1 MNYFSNIKKYVFLGT
16 LAIGFA
22 FFGMASA
29 QSTTTFNNHPND
41 FDTVSVLN
49 VTQNPN
55 STTAW
60 YPSVNAQPGEVI
72 AVEVYYH
79 NTGPVSSQNTVI
91 KMSPK
96 MTSSGTVHSFSGSVT
111 ASNCSNCPRTGS
123 GTVYVSGSQAQT
135 LTFIPGTAVWYNT
148 NPIGSGIQLST
159 SQENALF
166 GSGFSIGSVL
176 PDSTTTCPPT
186 QTWCHQGGVR
196 AQFRV
201 SNNQPPA
208 ACNINYFNA
217 SPTNVSYNGSSTL
230 SWSVN
235 GATSANISGLGSAAV
250 PSGTKNTGSLQN
262 TQTYTLTVN
271 CQNGNTLYDT
281 VTVNVGSQP
290 ACTATFSASST
301 NINKGDTTT
310 LSWNTTNASSV
321 SISPTTG
328 NSHPGLSGSVT
339 VAPTNTTTYTL
350 TVNCNNGTTITRTVT
365 VTVKQPQV
373 QNCVINSFSAA
384 PSTTAY
390 GSPANLY
397 WTTTNCDQ
405 VSITNLG
412 SQMLSGSTSTGNLI
426 ATTPFT
432 LTADGPGP
440 TQTKTVTVYVTQQPS
455 QGYCAITS
463 FNASPSTVNSGGIS
477 TLTWATTNDC
487 TNVSISSLG
496 PVGTSGS
503 IDTHPIYGTTTF
515 TLSASILGGAI
526 QTRTLVV
533 NMRTVYQQTY
543 ACNDNLDNDGD
554 GYVDMNDPGC
564 TSPTDTDEYNQIIN
578 PPQTYACNDG
588 RDNDYDGYVDMNDPG
603 CAYPTD
609 NDEYNYVQPPVSQLA
624 VSTLVASGVGQTSAN
639 LNGYV
644 SGNIIG
650 SGCSTCLPNNGNASV
665 WFQWGSTYSLG
676 ATTTAQT
683 VYGNTSFSAPIYN
696 LAPNTTYYFRAV
708 ASNGTSGTVYGN
720 ILSFRTQA
728 QTKTDPIIIYTGGG
742 GSGNVPLMTLTI
754 ESRYETYRPGD
765 AIDYVVT
772 YKNIAK
778 RTTLRD
784 VVVHIQLPE
793 NVTDVRNTRGEYSL
807 KDNTVT
813 VEVGT
818 LNPQEEESFFI
829 DGVVK
834 TTAKDGDAL
843 VASGTAAYVYGNNVQ
858 DDVVAYS
865 IDTIAGSAVGFLGAL
880 ALFGADG
887 LFPNTLI
894 GWLAFI
900 LIVLLLIMLGRK
912 AFAPTRFVKQVAP
925 THLPH

>member
-1 MNYFSNIKKYVFLGT
+1 MNYFNNIKKYVFLGT
-16 LAIGFA
+16 LAVGFA
-22 FFGMASA
+22 FFGIAQA
-29 QSTTTFNNHPND
+29 QSTTYFNTNPGD
-41 FDTVSVLN
+41 LATVKVMN
-49 VTQNPN
+49 VTNNPN
-55 STTAW
+55 STSAW
-60 YPSVNAQPGEVI
+60 YGSVSADPGDTI
-72 AVEVYYH
+72 AVRVYYH
-79 NTGPVSSQNTVI
+79 NTGPVAAQNTTVR
-91 KMSPK
+91 MSPQS
-96 MTSSGTVHSFSGSVT
+96 TGAVHSQTFFGSVT
-111 ASNCSNCPRTGS
+111 ASNCTNCPQSGS
-123 GTVYVSGSQAQT
+123 ASVSINGSQAQT
-135 LTFIPGTAVWYNT
+135 LTYVPGSAVWYAEHST
-148 NPIGSGIQLST
+148 YGTPLSA
-159 SQENALF
+159 NDAAAIF
-166 GSGFSIGSVL
+166 GGGFNMGSIG
-176 PDSTTTCPPT
+176 PDSTCPT
-186 QTWCHQGGVR
+186 SQTFCHQGTVR
-196 AQFRV
+196 AQFLV
-201 SNNQPPA
+201 GNTPPLA

-230 SWSVN
+230 SWSVT
-235 GATSANISGLGSAAV
+235 GATSASISGLGNATV
-250 PSGTKNTGSLQN
+250 PSGTKPTGALQHD
-262 TQTYTLTVN
+262 QTYTLTVH

-281 VTVNVGSQP
+281 VSVNVGNPP

-321 SISPTTG
+321 SISPTSG

-350 TVNCNNGTTITRTVT
+350 TVNCNNGSTITRTVT

-543 ACNDNLDNDGD
+543 ACSDNLDNDGD

-564 TSPTDTDEYNQIIN
+564 SSPTDNDEYNQIIN

-609 NDEYNYVQPPVSQLA
+609 NDEYNYVQPPVSQLS

-644 SGNIIG
+644 SGMNYVCPLGGNCSG
-650 SGCSTCLPNNGNASV
+650 STTASV

-728 QTKTDPIIIYTGGG
+728 QTNTDPIIIYTGGG

-829 DGVVK
+829 DGIVR
-834 TTAKDGDAL
+834 TTAKNGDPL
-843 VASGTAAYVYGNNVQ
+843 VASGTAAYVYGSNIQ

-865 IDTIAGSAVGFLGAL
+865 IDTIVGSAVGFLGAL

-900 LIVLLLIMLGRK
+900 LIVILLIMLGRK
-912 AFAPTRFVKQVAP
+912 VFAPTRFVKQVAP

>member
-1 MNYFSNIKKYVFLGT
+1 MNYFNNIKKYVFLGT
-16 LAIGFA
+16 LAVGFA
-22 FFGMASA
+22 FFGMAQA
-29 QSTTTFNNHPND
+29 QSTTYFNTNPGD
-41 FDTVSVLN
+41 LATVKVMN
-49 VTQNPN
+49 VTNNPN
-55 STTAW
+55 STSAW
-60 YPSVNAQPGEVI
+60 YGSVSADPGDTI
-72 AVEVYYH
+72 AVRVYYH
-79 NTGPVSSQNTVI
+79 NTGPVAAQNTTVR
-91 KMSPK
+91 MSPQS
-96 MTSSGTVHSFSGSVT
+96 TGAVHSQTFFGSVT
-111 ASNCSNCPRTGS
+111 ASNCTNCPQSGS
-123 GTVYVSGSQAQT
+123 ASVSINGSQAQT
-135 LTFIPGTAVWYNT
+135 LTYVPGSAVWYAEHST
-148 NPIGSGIQLST
+148 YGTPLSA
-159 SQENALF
+159 NDAAAIF
-166 GSGFSIGSVL
+166 GGGFNMGSVG
-176 PDSTTTCPPT
+176 PDSTCPT
-186 QTWCHQGGVR
+186 SQTFCHQGTVR
-196 AQFRV
+196 AQFLV
-201 SNNQPPA
+201 GNTPPPA

-230 SWSVN
+230 SWSVT
-235 GATSANISGLGSAAV
+235 GATSASISGLGNATV
-250 PSGTKNTGSLQN
+250 PSGTKATGALQHD
-262 TQTYTLTVN
+262 QTYTLTVH

-321 SISPTTG
+321 SISPSVRSG
-328 NSHPGLSGSVT
+328 SLGLSGSAT
-339 VAPTNTTTYTL
+339 VSPTNTTTYTL
-350 TVNCNNGTTITRTVT
+350 TVNCNNGTTIQRTVT

-373 QNCVINSFSAA
+373 QNCTINSFSG
-384 PSTTAY
+384 PLNPIPY
-390 GSPANLY
+390 GSSANLF
-397 WTTTNCDQ
+397 WSTSNC
-405 VSITNLG
+405 NLVTI
-412 SQMLSGSTSTGNLI
+412 SGLGTQNPNFSVSTGNLI
-426 ATTPFT
+426 SDTVYT
-432 LTADGPGP
+432 LTASGPHGP
-440 TQTKTVTVYVTQQPS
+440 TQTRNFTVYVTEQSS
-455 QGYCAITS
+455 QGYCAINHFT
-463 FNASPSTVNSGGIS
+463 ASPDTVAKGGITTLSWS
-477 TLTWATTNDC
+477 TSNDC
-487 TNVSISSLG
+487 TNISISSIG
-496 PVGTSGS
+496 SVGTSGS
-503 IDTHPIYGTTTF
+503 RLTNPIYGPTTF
-515 TLSASILGGAI
+515 TLSASILGGTI
-526 QTRTLVV
+526 KTESLVV
-533 NMRTVYQQTY
+533 NVTIPQQQTF
-543 ACNDNLDNDGD
+543 ACNDGFDNDNDGL
-554 GYVDMNDPGC
+554 VDMNDPGC
-564 TSPTDTDEYNQIIN
+564 SSPTDNDEYNQIIN

-609 NDEYNYVQPPVSQLA
+609 NDEYNYVQQTQLS

-644 SGNIIG
+644 TTGNTY
-650 SGCSTCLPNNGNASV
+650 SYNTSV

-843 VASGTAAYVYGNNVQ
+843 VASGTAAYVYGSNIQ

-912 AFAPTRFVKQVAP
+912 VFAPTRFVKQVAP